1 MILFFSQQPLA
12 KFRHAAARVQFMCRV
27 QINLNRY
34 ATEAGKGAFA
44 AGITDMVNKLS
55 KGQQV
60 VYVQENETSKETI
73 TFNAG
78 DYKTN
83 HEVRNSGSFFV
94 SIFISSVTSD
104 Y

>member
-1 MILFFSQQPLA
+1 
-12 KFRHAAARVQFMCRV
+12 MCRV

-34 ATEAGKGAFA
+34 ATDAGKGAFA
-44 AGITDMVNKLS
+44 AGITDVVNKIS

-60 VYVQENETSKETI
+60 VYIQDNNTSKETI

-83 HEVRNSGSFFV
+83 HEVNSS
-94 SIFISSVTSD
+94 
-104 Y
+104 